1 MPQNQLID
9 AAKEAVKRWRQAIE
23 EQQREKPKAPASTGP
38 AVGPPGVM
46 RAETAARYGMSDR
59 ARSEMARVP
68 VAVKEIPAGGYYI
81 PQEDRMEISKDMPS
95 YNQSQVLGHEMAHR
109 QWFQNPRVSDDES
122 GYVKDVLRLANDP
135 RYPAMAQ
142 AVRNWAAI
150 AQSDTYGGVMHPTE
164 LDARVVEFGGR
175 GEQAPEWFRQKWGQ
189 DIWRDVPR
197 GEGPMRQP
205 VEGYRT
211 PFGYMAKTYGPT
223 QGPSPYRPVSRWEQL
238 ADSGFSQDQ

>member
-23 EQQREKPKAPASTGP
+23 EQQSEKPKPPASTGP

-59 ARSEMARVP
+59 ARADMAKTP
-68 VAVKEIPAGGYYI
+68 VAVKDSTAAGLYYPGDDRIEINRNMPADYQG
-81 PQEDRMEISKDMPS
+81 R
-95 YNQSQVLGHEMAHR
+95 VLGHEMAHR
-109 QWFQNPRVSDDES
+109 QWFQNPRVSDDEA
-122 GYVKDVLRLANDP
+122 GYVRDVIRLANDP
-135 RYPAMAQ
+135 RYPKMQEALQ
-142 AVRNWAAI
+142 NWASNS
-150 AQSDTYGGVMHPTE
+150 QSEGYDYQYQPTE

-175 GEQAPEWFRQKWGQ
+175 GEQVPQWFRDKWGQ

-211 PFGYMAKTYGPT
+211 PFGYVAKTYGPT